1 MEMALRPIHWRG
13 PTIKGPM
20 DGGRAF
26 MRVGRH
32 MPTHSKLLKTV
43 ELARQIGCEAI
54 QIFASNPTG
63 WRPTAYNA
71 VEDGIFAQ
79 AAQASDIDPI
89 VIHAPYLI
97 NLGSPDEGIWEKSIT
112 LLAWT
117 LQRGAGLGVKY
128 VVFHTCL
135 NPRSFMAPG
144 VKNDVF
150 YAQPGSSL
158 QRPGQQSN

>member
-1 MEMALRPIHWRG
+1 
-13 PTIKGPM
+13 
-20 DGGRAF
+20 
-26 MRVGRH
+26 MRIGRH

-43 ELARQIGCEAI
+43 EVAKEIGCEAI

-63 WRPTAYNA
+63 WRPTAYSA
-71 VEDGIFAQ
+71 VEDETFAQ
-79 AAQASDIDPI
+79 AVLACDIDPV

-97 NLGSPDEGIWEKSIT
+97 NLGSPEEVIWEKSIA

-128 VVFHTCL
+128 VVFHTG
-135 NPRSFMAPG
+135 SHKGSGIEAG

-158 QRPGQQSN
+158 QRPGQ